1 MHRAAGTA
9 TGRRGVFAAGED
21 AALAELKLAWAAAGY
36 HGFSADDGTWP
47 AIGGAGE
54 VLTGATP
61 DELDRKIRAHWQA
74 MQ

>member
-1 MHRAAGTA
+1 MERAAGTA
-9 TGRRGVFAAGED
+9 TGRRNVFAVDED
-21 AALAELKLAWAAAGY
+21 AALAELELAWAAAGY
-36 HGFSADDGTWP
+36 HGFSVDDETWS